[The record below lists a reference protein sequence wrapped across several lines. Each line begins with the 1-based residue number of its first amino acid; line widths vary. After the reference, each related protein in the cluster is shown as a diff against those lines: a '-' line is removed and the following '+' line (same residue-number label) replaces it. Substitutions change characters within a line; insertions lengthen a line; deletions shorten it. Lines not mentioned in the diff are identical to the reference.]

1 MRERHAV
8 ILEEERELER
18 FVVTIPLNA
27 AIDPSALLELII
39 NEVGSLIQDETMEP
53 CVLDEANVMVAPKDG
68 PNILCG
74 CDEDGEWWV
83 KDGQKWI
90 EHEDPL

>member
-8 ILEEERELER
+8 KLEEEKELAR
-18 FVVTIPLNA
+18 FVVRIPLNA
-27 AIDPSALLELII
+27 DIDESALLELII
-39 NEVGSLIQDETMEP
+39 NEVGTMIQDETMEP
-53 CVLDEANVMVAPKDG
+53 CVVDVANVTVYPKAG